1 MLKLSDDT
9 RALMRRYEE
18 VFGERVPMMMMP
30 TSDEAIAALLRE
42 CIEARSTEPIMR
54 PYPPGTFT

>member
-1 MLKLSDDT
+1 MLRLSDET
-9 RALMRRYEE
+9 HALMDRYEE
-18 VFGERVPMMMMP
+18 MFGEDVPTMMLP